1 MNVLNFYHIGK
12 IIPENAEYIGRE
24 NKKYNLKKS
33 KFANPYY
40 VKEDKGSTLKD
51 YRIWLWNEVLELNI
65 TKQDILSLK
74 DKDLICYCQD
84 GKCHGNIVKALVLYV
99 VNNEQQFDKKI
110 AEYQKLK
117 KQKNQS
123 AKHFTG

>member
-99 VNNEQQFDKKI
+99 VNNEQEFDKKI

-117 KQKNQS
+117 KRKNQN

>member
-40 VKEDKGSTLKD
+40 VKGDKGSTLKD
-51 YRIWLWNEVLELNI
+51 YRIWLWNEVLELRI

-74 DKDLICYCQD
+74 DKDLICYCAPTP
-84 GKCHGNIVKALVLYV
+84 CHGNIVKALVLYV
-99 VNNEQQFDKKI
+99 INNEEEFDKQWKKSI
-110 AEYQKLK
+110 SLTKSLK
-117 KQKNQS
+117 S
-123 AKHFTG
+123 SSVIL